1 MRDNDMERGFRMQR
15 TWSLSGLLFLTSLML
30 AACAPPPAAHEQP
43 FRATDHFQGKA
54 LALAQAVDRKD
65 ATAIHHL
72 IKDEGVNPDTIFD
85 QANMPMVAWPVING
99 NLHGLRLLL
108 DNGANANARKMMP
121 LRERGKA
128 GEDNA
133 MVFAAGLSD
142 QRFLTLLLDRNG
154 NPNTMS
160 SNDEQLIYVAHLHRL
175 WSNVQLLIERGAS
188 VNQPIYTTDGYNT
201 VLNWYTQ
208 LGAFEHAYWLLQHGA
223 DPTRKMKANPGE
235 FNYGRMPM
243 VEDIYYAAVR
253 PDGIAWQRQC
263 QHWLR
268 DHGISRTDAMGTWK
282 MDREKLGIPSDPKNI
297 PLL

>member
-1 MRDNDMERGFRMQR
+1 MRLPSRFALLP
-15 TWSLSGLLFLTSLML
+15 WLVLLISLLL

-43 FRATDHFQGKA
+43 FRTTDHFQGKA

-65 ATAIHHL
+65 AAAIHLL

-99 NLHGLRLLL
+99 NLDGLRLLL
-108 DNGANANARKMMP
+108 DNGANPNARKMMP

-133 MVFAAGLSD
+133 MVFAAGLPD
-142 QRFLTLLLDRNG
+142 QRFLTLLLDRGG

-160 SNDEQLIYVAHLHRL
+160 SNDEQLTYIATLHHH
-175 WSNVQLLIERGAS
+175 WPNVQLLIERGADI
-188 VNQPIYTTDGYNT
+188 NQPLYTTDGYNT
-201 VLNWYTQ
+201 VLNWYTKY
-208 LGAFEHAYWLLQHGA
+208 GDFEEAYWLLRHGA
-223 DPTRKMKANPGE
+223 DATRKIKAHPGE
-235 FNYGRMPM
+235 RNYGRMPM
-243 VEDIYYAAVR
+243 VEDIYYAAVT
-253 PDGIAWQRQC
+253 PDAIAWQRQC

-268 DHGISRTDAMGTWK
+268 DHGISRTDEMGTWK